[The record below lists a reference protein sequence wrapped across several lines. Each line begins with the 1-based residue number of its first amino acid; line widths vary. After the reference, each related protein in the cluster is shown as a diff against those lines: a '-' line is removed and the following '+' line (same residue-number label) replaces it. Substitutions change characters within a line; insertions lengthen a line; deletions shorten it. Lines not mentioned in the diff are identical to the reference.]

1 MKILYLE
8 DHVFYGDEMY
18 KTLHKE
24 LSNHTVDY
32 ATNYAQAESFMIEKS
47 YDISLLDVILQNGR
61 TGIHFA
67 EQYQQKLGRILFI
80 TGCKDEPTLEA
91 LKHYEYIPKSTKSLN
106 LIREFLRNYVK

>member
-8 DHVFYGDEMY
+8 DHAFYGDEMY
-18 KTLHKE
+18 KTLHKD

-32 ATNYAQAESFMIEKS
+32 ATNYSQAVSFMNNKS

-67 EQYQQKLGRILFI
+67 EKYQKCLGHILFI

-106 LIREFLRNYVK
+106 LIRDFLGKYVK